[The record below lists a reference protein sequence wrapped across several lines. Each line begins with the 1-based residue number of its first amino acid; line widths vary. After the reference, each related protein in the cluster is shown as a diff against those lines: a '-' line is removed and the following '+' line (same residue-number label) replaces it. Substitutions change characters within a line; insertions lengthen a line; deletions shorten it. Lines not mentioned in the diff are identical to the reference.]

1 MSITLRPAKPSECGE
16 LTALCLRSKAW
27 HGYDAAF
34 MAACETEL
42 AVTPKRLARGGHAA
56 AVDETGQVAG
66 FTQVLGAAAECWLES
81 LFVDPPWI
89 GKGVGKLLFEA
100 ARREALRLGAEDLV
114 IESDPDAVAFYTAMG
129 AIPAGTAPS
138 GSISGRSL
146 PRLVL
151 PLSA

>member
-1 MSITLRPAKPSECGE
+1 MSITLRPANPSECAE

-27 HGYDAAF
+27 HGYDADF
-34 MAACETEL
+34 MAACEAEL
-42 AVTPKRLARGGHAA
+42 AVTPERLERGGHAV

-66 FTQVLGAAAECWLES
+66 FMQVLGAAGECWLES

-100 ARREALRLGAEDLV
+100 ARAEAHVLGAKDLV
-114 IESDPDAVAFYTAMG
+114 IESDPDAVAFYKAMG
-129 AIPAGTAPS
+129 AIPAGMAPS
-138 GSISGRSL
+138 VSIPGRSL